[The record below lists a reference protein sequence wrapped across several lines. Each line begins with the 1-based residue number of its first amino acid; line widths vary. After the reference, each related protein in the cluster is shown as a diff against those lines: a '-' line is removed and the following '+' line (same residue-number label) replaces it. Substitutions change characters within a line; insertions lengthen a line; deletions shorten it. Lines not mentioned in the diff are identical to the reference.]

1 MSENAKAPER
11 TPLDFKKLAH
21 DYYATAIELLT
32 NRIRYAPEEFE
43 GVHQTLA
50 FLRQNKDAI
59 LADIHKE
66 EPPPPAQPKE
76 NNVYDMDLSH
86 VKPGVVPEAQDAVE
100 TNGLLD
106 LPEMTPEQAAAPS
119 SPPQAH

>member
-66 EPPPPAQPKE
+66 EPPQPKEAKE
-76 NNVYDMDLSH
+76 NNVYDMDLTH
-86 VKPGVVPEAQDAVE
+86 LKPEAPQAQDAVE
-100 TNGLLD
+100 ANGPLD
-106 LPEMTPEQAAAPS
+106 LPEMTPEQAAAPD

>member
-32 NRIRYAPEEFE
+32 NRVRYAPEEFE
-43 GVHQTLA
+43 GVHQTLN

-66 EPPPPAQPKE
+66 EPPAPPQPKE
-76 NNVYDMDLSH
+76 NYDMDLTH
-86 VKPGVVPEAQDAVE
+86 LKVVPPEAQDAVE
-100 TNGLLD
+100 HNGLLD
-106 LPEMTPEQAAAPS
+106 LPEMTPEQAAAPN
-119 SPPQAH
+119 SPPQAE